1 MNIFLEEA
9 ENLSEYTRELRR
21 DFHKHPEIG
30 LKEFRT
36 ADIVAKQLANL
47 GMEVQTGVGETGV
60 VGILEGKAAG
70 PVVLVRFDMDALP
83 IQEETEAEYASIN
96 PGLMHACGHDGHV
109 AIGLT
114 VARILNGHRKD
125 FSGTVKFI
133 FQPGE
138 EGLGGAEKMIAD
150 GILKDPHPDVALGLH
165 VWNEKPVGWVGI
177 VPGPVMAAADIFT
190 VRITGKGGHGAVPNL
205 TSDPIVAAAQVIN
218 AFQSIVSRNISPLKS
233 AVVTVGAIRGG
244 EAFNVI
250 PAEVELKG
258 TLRTFEPE
266 VRDTVVR
273 RFNEVAVSVALGMGC
288 QAEIDIQ
295 SITPAVVNDPGVS
308 QRVQQVAGQLVP
320 NDTLDFQSMTM
331 GAEDMAFILEKVPG
345 CYMFIGS
352 ANKERKLDAPHHSSH
367 FDFDEAILAKAVGLM
382 AASTIELLE
391 K

>member
-1 MNIFLEEA
+1 MENFLNEA
-9 ENLSEYTRELRR
+9 DKLFEFTRELRR

-36 ADIVAKQLANL
+36 ADIVAKQLSAL
-47 GMEVQTGVGETGV
+47 GMEVQTGVGQTGV
-60 VGILEGKAAG
+60 VGILDGKGPG

-83 IQEETEAEYASIN
+83 IQEETGAAYASIN

-109 AIGLT
+109 AVGLS
-114 VARILNGHRKD
+114 VARILNAYRND
-125 FSGTVKFI
+125 FKGSVKFI

-150 GILKDPHPDVALGLH
+150 GILNDPKPDVALGMH

-190 VRITGKGGHGAVPNL
+190 IRIMGKGGHGAVPNL

-218 AFQSIVSRNISPLKS
+218 AFQTIVSRNISPLKT
-233 AVVTVGAIRGG
+233 AVVTVGSIRGG

-273 RFNEVAVSVALGMGC
+273 RLNEIAVSIALGMSC
-288 QAEIDIQ
+288 QAEVEIQ
-295 SITPAVVNDPGVS
+295 SITPAVVNDPGVTN
-308 QRVQQVAGQLVP
+308 RVQQVARELLPQ
-320 NDTLDFQSMTM
+320 DTLDFQSTTM
-331 GAEDMAFILEKVPG
+331 GAEDMAFMLEKVPG
-345 CYMFIGS
+345 CYLFIGS

-367 FDFDEAILAKAVGLM
+367 FDFDEAILPKAVGLM
-382 AASTIELLE
+382 VASTLELLGR
-391 K
+391 